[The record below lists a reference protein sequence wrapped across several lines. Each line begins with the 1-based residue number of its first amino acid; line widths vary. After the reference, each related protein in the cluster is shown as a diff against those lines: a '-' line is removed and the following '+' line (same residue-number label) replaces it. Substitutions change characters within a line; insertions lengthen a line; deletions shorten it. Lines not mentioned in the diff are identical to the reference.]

1 MPYSSIPGSLF
12 VTGKEKKNEWGWGRG
27 SCGEGGG
34 NEVGGVELQERTHT
48 SSHSQHLEQPA
59 SYIACPAVAEV
70 RIVAELPTQTAC
82 SRQAS
87 STTPWTL
94 D

>member
-1 MPYSSIPGSLF
+1 VRLAFGICPSLAD
-12 VTGKEKKNEWGWGRG
+12 GRG
-27 SCGEGGG
+27 R
-34 NEVGGVELQERTHT
+34 RT
-48 SSHSQHLEQPA
+48 SFSQHLEQPA
-59 SYIACPAVAEV
+59 PYITRPAAAEV
-70 RIVAELPTQTAC
+70 RIVAELPIQTAC